1 MPRQMARFHSFFIG
15 EYYLCVYTHHIFFIH
30 SSNDGHLCCFHVLD
44 IINNAVVNMV
54 MLISFWGF
62 AGGSDGKESAYNA
75 GDLGLIPVSGGSPGE
90 GNGNPPQYSCLE
102 NSMDREPARLRTE
115 LVVFLPSDKFSEM
128 KLPDYMVL
136 LFKILRNLN
145 TLFHSGYTS
154 LHS

>member
-1 MPRQMARFHSFFIG
+1 
-15 EYYLCVYTHHIFFIH
+15 
-30 SSNDGHLCCFHVLD
+30 
-44 IINNAVVNMV
+44 MV

-62 AGGSDGKESAYNA
+62 AGGSDGKEPAYNA
-75 GDLGLIPVSGGSPGE
+75 EDLGLIPGSGGSPGE

-136 LFKILRNLN
+136 LF
-145 TLFHSGYTS
+145 
-154 LHS
+154 